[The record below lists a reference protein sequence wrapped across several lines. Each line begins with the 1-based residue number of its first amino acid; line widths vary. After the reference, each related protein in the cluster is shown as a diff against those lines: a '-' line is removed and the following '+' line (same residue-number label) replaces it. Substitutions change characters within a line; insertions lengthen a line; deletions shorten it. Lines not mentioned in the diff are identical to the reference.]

1 MANLKDIRKRISSV
15 KSTQQITKAMKMVA
29 ASKLKKAQDGV
40 VQARPY
46 AAKMSDV
53 LASLV
58 VRVKPGKHPLLERR
72 DEKKIEL
79 LVITSDRGLC
89 GGFNTNVTKA
99 ADNFLQEKQGV
110 CEDVVMSV
118 IGRKARDYYR
128 RRNWEFKNQELNPGS
143 TSFSQAEVIAR
154 PVIDRYVEGEI
165 DAVYVAYTEFKSAM
179 TQNIVVKRLL
189 PLEPKVLAED
199 EVPVEY
205 LYEPSEDAL
214 LADIIPR
221 YIYTQMFSMMLES
234 IASEH
239 GSRMTAMDSATN
251 NATEMTAKL
260 TLLYNRARQAA
271 ITTELMEIVS
281 GAEALN
287 S

>member
-1 MANLKDIRKRISSV
+1 MANLKDIRKRINSV
-15 KSTQQITKAMKMVA
+15 KSTQQITKAMQMVA
-29 ASKLKKAQDGV
+29 ASKLKKAQDSV

-46 AAKMSDV
+46 AAKMSEV
-53 LASLV
+53 LASLA

-72 DEKKIEL
+72 EEKKVEL

-99 ADNFLQEKQGV
+99 ADIFLNERGAESGSV
-110 CEDVVMSV
+110 LLSVV
-118 IGRKARDYYR
+118 GRKCRDYYR
-128 RRNWEFKNQELNPGS
+128 RRNWEFQTEELNPGT
-143 TSFSQAEVIAR
+143 TSFSQAEAIAR
-154 PVIDRYVEGEI
+154 PVIDRFVEGEI
-165 DAVYVAYTEFKSAM
+165 DAVYVAYTDFQSAM
-179 TQNIVVKRLL
+179 TQTVQVKRLL
-189 PLEPKVLAED
+189 PLEPKPLAED
-199 EVPVEY
+199 EFPVEY
-205 LYEPSEDAL
+205 LYEPSEGAL

-221 YIYTQMFSMMLES
+221 YVSTQIFRMLLES

-239 GSRMTAMDSATN
+239 GSRMTAMDSATK

-260 TLLYNRARQAA
+260 SLIYNRARQAA

-287 S
+287 

>member
-53 LASLV
+53 LASLA
-58 VRVKPGKHPLLERR
+58 VRVEPGKHPLLQRR
-72 DEKKIEL
+72 EEKKVEL

-89 GGFNTNVTKA
+89 GGYNTNVTKA
-99 ADNFLQEKQGV
+99 ADNFLDEKREG
-110 CEDVVMSV
+110 CEEIVMSV

-128 RRNWEFKNQELNPGS
+128 RRNWEFKTEELNPGR
-143 TSFSQAEVIAR
+143 TSFSQAEAIVR
-154 PVIDRYVEGEI
+154 PVIDRYVEGEV
-165 DAVYVAYTEFKSAM
+165 DAVYVVYTEFKSAM
-179 TQNIVVKRLL
+179 TQNIIVKRLL
-189 PLEPKVLAED
+189 PLEPKALAED
-199 EVPVEY
+199 EIPVEY
-205 LYEPSEDAL
+205 IYEPSEDAL

-221 YIYTQMFSMMLES
+221 YLYTQMFSMMLES

-287 S
+287 

>member
-15 KSTQQITKAMKMVA
+15 KSTQQITKAMQMVA

-53 LASLV
+53 LASLA
-58 VRVKPGKHPLLERR
+58 VRVKPGKHPLLEHR

-79 LVITSDRGLC
+79 IVITSDRGLC

-99 ADNFLQEKQGV
+99 ADSFLKDKEG
-110 CEDVVMSV
+110 CDEIIMSV

-128 RRNWEFKNQELNPGS
+128 RRDWEFKTEEMNPGNA
-143 TSFSQAEVIAR
+143 SFSQAESIGR
-154 PVIDRYVEGEI
+154 TVIDRYVEGET
-165 DAVYVAYTEFKSAM
+165 DAVYVAFTEFQSAM

-189 PLEPKVLAED
+189 PLEPKALAEN

-221 YIYTQMFSMMLES
+221 YIYTQVFSMLLES

-239 GSRMTAMDSATN
+239 GSRMTAMDSATK
-251 NATEMTAKL
+251 NAIEMTGKL
-260 TLLYNRARQAA
+260 TLLYNRAR
-271 ITTELMEIVS
+271 
-281 GAEALN
+281 
-287 S
+287 

>member
-1 MANLKDIRKRISSV
+1 MANLKDIRKRINSV
-15 KSTQQITKAMKMVA
+15 KSTQQITKAMQMVA

-46 AAKMSDV
+46 SSKMSDV
-53 LASLV
+53 LASLA
-58 VRVKPGKHPLLERR
+58 VRVKPGKHPLLQRR
-72 DEKKIEL
+72 EEKTIEL

-99 ADNFLQEKQGV
+99 ADNFLKEKQTDSEV
-110 CEDVVMSV
+110 LMSV
-118 IGRKARDYYR
+118 VGRKARDYYR
-128 RRNWEFKNQELNPGS
+128 RRNWEFKTEEMNPGS
-143 TSFSQAEVIAR
+143 ASFSQAEAIAR
-154 PVIDRYVEGEI
+154 PIIDRYVEGEI
-165 DAVYVAYTEFKSAM
+165 DAVYVAYTKFQSAM
-179 TQNIVVKRLL
+179 TQHVVVKRLL
-189 PLEPKVLAED
+189 PLEPKALAED
-199 EVPVEY
+199 EIPVEY
-205 LYEPSEDAL
+205 IYEPSEGAL

-221 YIYTQMFSMMLES
+221 YICTQIFSMLLES
-234 IASEH
+234 VASEH

-287 S
+287 

>member
-1 MANLKDIRKRISSV
+1 MANLKDIRKRIVSV
-15 KSTQQITKAMKMVA
+15 KSTQQITKAMQMVA

-53 LASLV
+53 LASLA
-58 VRVKPGKHPLLERR
+58 VRVKPGKHPLLQRR
-72 DEKKIEL
+72 DEKKVEL

-89 GGFNTNVTKA
+89 GGFNTNVSKA
-99 ADNFLQEKQGV
+99 ADAFLKEKAA
-110 CEDVVMSV
+110 CEELTLSVV
-118 IGRKARDYYR
+118 GRKARDYYR
-128 RRNWEFKNQELNPGS
+128 RRDWEFKTEELNPGS
-143 TSFSQAEVIAR
+143 TNFSQAEAIAR
-154 PVIDRYVEGEI
+154 PIIDRYVEGEI
-165 DAVYVAYTEFKSAM
+165 DAVYVAYTEFQSAM
-179 TQNIVVKRLL
+179 TQHVIVKRLL
-189 PLEPKVLAED
+189 PLEPKALAED
-199 EVPVEY
+199 EIPVEY
-205 LYEPSEDAL
+205 IYEPSEDAL

-221 YIYTQMFSMMLES
+221 YIYTQIFSMLLES

-239 GSRMTAMDSATN
+239 GSRMTAMDSATK
-251 NATEMTAKL
+251 NASEMTDKL

-287 S
+287 